1 MSDVYMYIVNEPV
14 DGKLGYPFL
23 FIFFFFELV
32 ENYEEQFE
40 CGCDLR
46 FCHLLV

>member
-1 MSDVYMYIVNEPV
+1 MNLLMGNWAI
-14 DGKLGYPFL
+14 L
-23 FIFFFFELV
+23 FYYFFFFELVV